1 MTVKQAVGL
10 IVSLLIAAPF
20 GRAAGQGQV
29 IQKCELRPGHQL
41 VNSGVL
47 SLKSAN
53 DTKFEDQRQ
62 KDLKDA
68 YRVLTQAVTTG
79 RQEKNP
85 AAWYYLARYYAV
97 QKDLEG
103 ADSAFAKAQELAPKC
118 KDEIELW
125 RRSLW
130 VPVFNSGIQAW
141 QAGNTDS
148 AIASF
153 RRANAIYTGEP
164 AGFIYIAT
172 LLSGAG
178 QPDSAVKY
186 FKLAVR
192 YADDPKFAKEK
203 RGARLDLARVYHGA
217 TRLDDAVAAYKE
229 YLADY
234 PNDVQAMAAL
244 AAAYSRQGKKDEA
257 LTLFAQVVEHADS
270 AAPSDLFAAGQ
281 TILTVVPQ
289 APDTAPVVAQCKVQA
304 RKNRAL
310 TVRQI
315 AVRCDSAAMKVLH
328 EYDASI
334 LPQYRVAAHLYEAGL
349 VKSPYDHEALFG
361 LCALYYIVGDSAR
374 ALPMARRLYDLD
386 PLNRSVL
393 VKLAGAYQL
402 RNKSD
407 SALYYLQQGELIPIE
422 VTVGTFAVDEQ
433 GATVG
438 GVVTNIRKKPNDPF
452 KLGFELLNT
461 QGAVVT
467 TQSVDVPAL
476 QPGTNQQFTFKAAGQ
491 GIVAWRYKKA

>member
-1 MTVKQAVGL
+1 MTVRKAVGL
-10 IVSLLIAAPF
+10 IVSLLAAAPLE
-20 GRAAGQGQV
+20 RAVGQV
-29 IQKCELRPGHQL
+29 QVLQKCELRPGHQL
-41 VNSGVL
+41 VNSGIL
-47 SLKSAN
+47 YLKSAN

-79 RQEKNP
+79 GQEKNP
-85 AAWYYLARYYAV
+85 AAWYYLARYYAF
-97 QKDLEG
+97 QKDLGG
-103 ADSAFAKAQELAPKC
+103 ADSAFAKAQELQPKC
-118 KDEIELW
+118 KDDIELW

-148 AIASF
+148 AIATF

-164 AGFIYIAT
+164 AGFIYLAT
-172 LLSGAG
+172 LLAGAG

-192 YADDPKFAKEK
+192 YGDDPKFAKEK
-203 RGARLDLARVYHGA
+203 RGAMLDLARVYHGA
-217 TRLDDAVAAYKE
+217 ERLDDAVAAYKE
-229 YLADY
+229 YLAAY
-234 PNDVQAMAAL
+234 PNDVQAMAGL
-244 AAAYSRQGKKDEA
+244 GAAYSRQGKKDEA
-257 LTLFAQVVEHADS
+257 LAMFAQVGEHSDS
-270 AAPSDLFAAGQ
+270 AAADDLFAAGRA
-281 TILTVVPQ
+281 ILNGIPQ
-289 APDTAPVVAQCKVQA
+289 PPDTTPVVTQCKAQA
-304 RKNRAL
+304 RKSRAL

-315 AVRCDSAAMKVLH
+315 AARCDSARVKVLH
-328 EYDASI
+328 DYDASI
-334 LPQYRVAAHLYEAGL
+334 LPQYRVAGHLYEAGL
-349 VKSPYDHEALFG
+349 VKNPYDHEALFG
-361 LCALYYIVGDSAR
+361 LSALYYIMADSAH
-374 ALPMARRLYDLD
+374 ALPVAARLYDLD

-422 VTVGTFAVDEQ
+422 VTVGTFSADEK

-438 GVVTNIRKKPNDPF
+438 GLVTNIRKKANDPF
-452 KLGFELLNT
+452 KLGFELLNA
-461 QGAVVT
+461 QGAVVA

-476 QPGTNQQFTFKAAGQ
+476 QPGTNQQFNIKGAGQ